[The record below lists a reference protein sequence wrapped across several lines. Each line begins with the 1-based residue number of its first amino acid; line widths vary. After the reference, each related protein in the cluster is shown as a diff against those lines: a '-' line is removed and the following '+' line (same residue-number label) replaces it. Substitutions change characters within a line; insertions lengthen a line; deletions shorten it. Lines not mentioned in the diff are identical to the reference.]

1 MGSFSAEPVKGS
13 ATAFLLDNLNPIT
26 RKAGA
31 PDSGLSFVDG
41 NGRLMKT
48 MADGI
53 QRHVAMKAHANSM
66 APTAPK
72 RKIPYKGTVSNHSRK
87 NEDSGSSETSEQPF
101 SSELPMVGKL
111 EKSQINIDEILKIAK
126 VMLDKD
132 SPHGENGAAWAS
144 GDLADKINWLDER
157 YGRSLLKNGVET
169 ATSIA
174 LRRQIDFLSTV
185 KLVIHNHLEKMKP
198 AQEQAGELFRAVAEK
213 WGKKM
218 KIPDFIDSVIAKY
231 VAPGMG
237 VLGGAAAKLT
247 NIWDGFMDTLKSA
260 LSPQKQWIVDG
271 AKVAVPIIA
280 GIADLGAVY
289 FARKG
294 LISWAANKKEKM
306 EEKKQAE
313 LQLIENG
320 RQLMLKS
327 EYGEA
332 EREILALL
340 SQPSTSC

>member
-1 MGSFSAEPVKGS
+1 MVDCYAGPAKGN
-13 ATAFLLDNLNPIT
+13 AGAFLLDNPVPLSRQGANPHT
-26 RKAGA
+26 K
-31 PDSGLSFVDG
+31 LFFVDRNG
-41 NGRLMKT
+41 ELMNPMQDGSLPSTAGGYRAKSVLPPSLKMKRRADVTVPRNGRKHS
-48 MADGI
+48 D
-53 QRHVAMKAHANSM
+53 
-66 APTAPK
+66 
-72 RKIPYKGTVSNHSRK
+72 SN
-87 NEDSGSSETSEQPF
+87 GSEEQEQPY
-101 SSELPMVGKL
+101 SSKLPMAEKL
-111 EKSQINIDEILKIAK
+111 EKSQINLDEILKIAK

-132 SPHGENGAAWAS
+132 SPHGENGAVWAS
-144 GDLADKINWLDER
+144 GDLTDKINWLNER
-157 YGRSLLKNGVET
+157 YGRSLLANGVET

-174 LRRQIDFLSTV
+174 LRGQIDFLSTV

-218 KIPDFIDSVIAKY
+218 KIPDFIDSIIAKY

-247 NIWDGFMDTLKSA
+247 NLWDGFMDTVKSA

-306 EEKKQAE
+306 EEKKQEE

-320 RQLMLKS
+320 RQLMLKR
-327 EYGEA
+327 EYKEA
-332 EREILALL
+332 ESEILALL